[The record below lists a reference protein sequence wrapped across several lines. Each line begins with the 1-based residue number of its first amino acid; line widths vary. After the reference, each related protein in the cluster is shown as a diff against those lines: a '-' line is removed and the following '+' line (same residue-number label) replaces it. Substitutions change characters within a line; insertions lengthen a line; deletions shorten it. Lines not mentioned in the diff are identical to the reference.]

1 MPDLKRTRNRLKVA
15 IGALVLVDAVCIVM
29 LVTPLAGMRDA
40 RQQQMRQS
48 WQELKARE
56 LAPWRGLDKKIPRAK
71 EEIEQ
76 FYQDRFPAEES
87 TISADLGK
95 LAAETGVRIG
105 GVKYTVKE
113 TSLDGLQ
120 RVEVA
125 ASFSGDYLPLVRFIN
140 ALERDKLF
148 FIVDGVDLG
157 SEQNGIVALQ
167 IKVETYLRTT

>member
-1 MPDLKRTRNRLKVA
+1 
-15 IGALVLVDAVCIVM
+15 
-29 LVTPLAGMRDA
+29 
-40 RQQQMRQS
+40 
-48 WQELKARE
+48 
-56 LAPWRGLDKKIPRAK
+56 
-71 EEIEQ
+71 
-76 FYQDRFPAEES
+76 
-87 TISADLGK
+87 DLGR

-105 GVKYTVKE
+105 GVKYSVKE
-113 TSLDGLQ
+113 TPLDGLQ

-148 FIVDGVDLG
+148 FIVDGVELG